1 MSRHSASF
9 NFPSGFLWG
18 IVPYDGFSSDKD
30 NLPYIFDLQEK
41 NIKAVLVNV
50 PWAACEPLK
59 GNYNEEYIE
68 TLRTMLIRIIGR
80 NISPVVII
88 NTDILPGWQNL
99 DHPKKKDQNDAYNF
113 SIHIAE
119 ALCPYTKLF
128 GLICPR
134 GSLFNHS
141 STNSGVR
148 LINDVSAYIHDLSDD
163 AKTILVLNSALSA
176 KDEWLDLIRYSFIKN
191 TETDYLGPDADED
204 AFKKIQ
210 SLFRD
215 EHKPIMVLSDGLRAV
230 DPEMRSEILADKLYS
245 VWRFYQT
252 GWPVLGF
259 FSETDVSETARES
272 FLYANSCKN
281 NSFKISDDM
290 PYLPGKWQ
298 QFLKD

>member
-9 NFPSGFLWG
+9 NFPAGFFWG
-18 IVPYDGFSSDKD
+18 IVPYEGFSSDKD
-30 NLPYIFDLQEK
+30 NLSYLFDLQEK
-41 NIKAVLVNV
+41 NIKSVLVNV

-59 GNYNEEYIE
+59 GHYDEEYIE
-68 TLRTMLIRIIGR
+68 ILRTMLTRIHGR

-88 NTDILPGWQNL
+88 NTDVLPGWQNL
-99 DHPKKKDQNDAYNF
+99 DHPKKKDQDDAYNF

-119 ALCPYTKLF
+119 ALCPYTNLF

-134 GSLFNHS
+134 GSLFNRS
-141 STNSGVR
+141 SINSAVR
-148 LINDVSAYIHDLSDD
+148 LINDVSTYIHNLSDT

-176 KDEWLDLIRYSFIKN
+176 KDEWLDLIRYRFIKN
-191 TETDYLGPDADED
+191 IETDYLGPNADED

-230 DPEMRSEILADKLYS
+230 IPEMRSESLADKLYS

-259 FSETDVSETARES
+259 FSEMDVTETAPES

-281 NSFKISDDM
+281 NSFEISDNM

-298 QFLKD
+298 KFLKD